1 VHDTNAI
8 NKACVNSL
16 VGDTT
21 TGGDGMPGTVT
32 TPSVTD
38 KVFSPFELACLDMQ
52 GKLVG
57 RPASDVLG
65 GRVRDSVQYSAY
77 LFYKWSGHPDQP
89 ADEYS
94 EALDLVG
101 VVK

>member
-8 NKACVNSL
+8 DKACVNSL

-21 TGGDGMPGTVT
+21 TGADGMAGMVT
-32 TPSVTD
+32 TASVTD
-38 KVFSPFELACLDMQ
+38 KVFPPFELACLDMQ

-57 RPASDVLG
+57 RPVSDLLG

-94 EALDLVG
+94 EDLDPVG